1 LKAENKSWEPLLLIQ
16 AVELSWGKADRGSRS
31 GEVRQKFPQ
40 AFPVPAIP
48 RGEAVLHRLH
58 FHQQGTAFLDE
69 AGEIRQAMAVCGP
82 KLDFSPERIRREI
95 QDRERFI
102 QRYRV
107 QAFPSLSALNL
118 TNLAV
123 KASDG
128 GYRVS
133 FFYDQHRSGAPYRRG
148 RNQDYGNSRSPFF
161 CKDCLN
167 EPAFT
172 LLPGQYGRLLWNER
186 RTDCDT
192 GEWYYLLHI
201 YNLYSLT
208 APPPEDLLTARE
220 PDFLYRQLAELY

>member
-1 LKAENKSWEPLLLIQ
+1 MKAENKSREPLLLIQ

-31 GEVRQKFPQ
+31 GEARQKFPQ

-48 RGEAVLHRLH
+48 RGEAVLHRL
-58 FHQQGTAFLDE
+58 
-69 AGEIRQAMAVCGP
+69 
-82 KLDFSPERIRREI
+82 
-95 QDRERFI
+95 
-102 QRYRV
+102 
-107 QAFPSLSALNL
+107 ALNL